1 MTKFY
6 MRYYGNNV
14 YLMRLNNMGEYKST
28 YFSADLPRIAETT
41 MTGNQLKS
49 TFEENRY
56 RWKQQS
62 GTKVVNVEAVV
73 N

>member
-1 MTKFY
+1 

-41 MTGNQLKS
+41 MTGN
-49 TFEENRY
+49 
-56 RWKQQS
+56 
-62 GTKVVNVEAVV
+62 
-73 N
+73 